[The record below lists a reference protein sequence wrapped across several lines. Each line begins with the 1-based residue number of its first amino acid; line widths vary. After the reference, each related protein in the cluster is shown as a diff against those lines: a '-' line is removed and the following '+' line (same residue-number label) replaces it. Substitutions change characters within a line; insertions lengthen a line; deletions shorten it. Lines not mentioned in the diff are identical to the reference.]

1 MVKLKDF
8 ITALAKKAGYDTTT
22 AEAKPFFDALPDTE
36 MPEDIQKG
44 IDTSLISLAE
54 AKNNFPEIK
63 NHYTKGALDGVD
75 KEILGLIEAFELDDQ
90 TRAEILAEKSTYK
103 RGPLLTRKIVELERK
118 KAATTG
124 GKDKAAIQAE
134 IDGLHA
140 SLKAEKEAH
149 ANAKKEFENQ
159 RLQDKMLTKL
169 NVLFGGVKTVHDDL
183 DPETKFT
190 ILHAQIQKAL
200 QDNQAKFVFDDNGNL
215 TVLRND
221 GTNYFGE
228 NHQQIKP
235 AQFIESVLAK
245 NKQLTVT
252 PTNGS
257 SGAPQNTKLP
267 QPPGSAGNGKS
278 EQSQSAVIDRNAQAL
293 KDYEAATK
301 NGSFNGI
308 PG

>member
-1 MVKLKDF
+1 MAKLKDF
-8 ITALAKKAGYDTTT
+8 ITALAKKAGYDVTT
-22 AEAKPFFDALPDTE
+22 AEAKPFFDSLPDTE
-36 MPEDIQKG
+36 MSEDIQKG
-44 IDTSLISLAE
+44 IDTSLISLTE
-54 AKNNFPEIK
+54 AKNNFPELK
-63 NHYTKGALDGVD
+63 NHYQKQSLDGVD
-75 KEILGLIEAFELDDQ
+75 KTLLELMEDFQLDEQ

-103 RGPLLTRKIVELERK
+103 RVPNLTRRLVELERK
-118 KAATTG
+118 KAATAG

-140 SLKAEKEAH
+140 QLKTAKEDLTA
-149 ANAKKEFENQ
+149 AQKKFEQERAQDKINAKK
-159 RLQDKMLTKL
+159 
-169 NVLFGGVKTVHDDL
+169 NVLFGGMKTIHDDL
-183 DPETKFT
+183 DPETRFT
-190 ILHAQIQKAL
+190 ILDSQLQKAL
-200 QDNQAKFVFDDNGNL
+200 QDNQAKLTFDENGNF
-215 TVLRND
+215 TILRND

-228 NHQQIKP
+228 NHQQVKP

-252 PTNGS
+252 PPNGS
-257 SGAPQNTKLP
+257 NGAPQPIKLP

-301 NGSFNGI
+301 NGQFNGI

>member
-8 ITALAKKAGYDTTT
+8 ITALAKKAGFDTTT

-36 MPEDIQKG
+36 VPEDIQKG
-44 IDTSLISLAE
+44 IDTSLISLSE
-54 AKNNFPEIK
+54 AKNNFPELK
-63 NHYTKGALDGVD
+63 NHYQKQSLDGVD
-75 KEILGLIEAFELDDQ
+75 KTILELMDDFQVDDQ
-90 TRAEILAEKSTYK
+90 TKAEILAEKSTYK
-103 RGPLLTRKIVELERK
+103 RVPNLARRLVELERK

-140 SLKAEKEAH
+140 QLKTEKEAH
-149 ANAKKEFENQ
+149 ATSKKEFETQ
-159 RLQDKMLTKL
+159 RLHDKMLTKL

-183 DPETKFT
+183 DAETRFT

-200 QDNQAKFVFDDNGNL
+200 QDNQAKLVFDDNGNL

-228 NHQQIKP
+228 NHQQVKP

-252 PTNGS
+252 PSGS
-257 SGAPQNTKLP
+257 NGAPQNQKLP

-278 EQSQSAVIDRNAQAL
+278 DQSQSAVIDRNAQAL

-301 NGSFNGI
+301 NGQFNGI